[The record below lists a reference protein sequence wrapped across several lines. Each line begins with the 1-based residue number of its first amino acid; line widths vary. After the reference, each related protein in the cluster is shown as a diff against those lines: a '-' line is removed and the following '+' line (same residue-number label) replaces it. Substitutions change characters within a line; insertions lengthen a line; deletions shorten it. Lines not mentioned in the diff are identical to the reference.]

1 LIVAPAFGTSG
12 SSRLAL
18 WCAWRLLIGLM
29 LVACERTGSES
40 VDRARGHAAKLVE
53 AATRDVAEVREG
65 LPLGATEFAK
75 VWSDGTDPIVDAEA
89 ARAALERV
97 RDKIQNLRVAKST
110 FFALAAPDGTIVR
123 NDREQDSM
131 AGRPLFA
138 AFPAL
143 SRAASGAY
151 VEALGVLPEAH
162 GVKGKPDAEW
172 IAANGIRVGDAVRGI
187 YVTGWA
193 WSSYAHRL
201 EFALRGQ
208 VNAELT
214 NARVN
219 VPLLY
224 VFVVVGRD
232 VFGAPEAPDVNA
244 TAISE
249 RDPLSHLEADGSFGA
264 VLEIT
269 GRTFALGVQ
278 KAPGLGPSVGIAVL
292 RSET

>member
-1 LIVAPAFGTSG
+1 MRGVWSG
-12 SSRLAL
+12 RFLGACRLAL
-18 WCAWRLLIGLM
+18 VA
-29 LVACERTGSES
+29 LVLASCESTGAES
-40 VDRARGHAAKLVE
+40 IERARGHAAKLVE
-53 AATRDVAEVREG
+53 IATRDVGEVREG
-65 LPLGATEFAK
+65 LPLGAAEFAK
-75 VWSDGTDPIVDAEA
+75 VWADGTDPIADSEA

-97 RDKIQNLRVAKST
+97 RDKVQNLRVAKST
-110 FFALAAPDGTIVR
+110 FFALATPQGTIVR

-131 AGRPLFA
+131 AGKALFE

-143 SRAASGAY
+143 SRAAAGEY
-151 VEALGVLPEAH
+151 VEALGTFPEAH
-162 GVKGKPDAEW
+162 GVKGRADAEW
-172 IAANGIRVGDAVRGI
+172 LAASGVRVGDTVRGV

-208 VNAELT
+208 VNAELA

-232 VFGAPEAPDVNA
+232 AFGAPEAPDVNA
-244 TAISE
+244 AAISE
-249 RDPLSHLEADGSFGA
+249 RDPMAHLGPDGGFGA
-264 VLEIT
+264 LIEIT

-278 KAPGLGPSVGIAVL
+278 TAPALGPSVGIAVL